1 MNECSQ
7 FAVEIENIKSI
18 ASTTNMS
25 VFKSQLCHQAVTL
38 ESLLNLS
45 VSQFVP
51 WLTHL

>member
-18 ASTTNMS
+18 ASRTNMS
-25 VFKSQLCHQAVTL
+25 GFKSQLYHQAVTL
-38 ESLLNLS
+38 ERLLNLS